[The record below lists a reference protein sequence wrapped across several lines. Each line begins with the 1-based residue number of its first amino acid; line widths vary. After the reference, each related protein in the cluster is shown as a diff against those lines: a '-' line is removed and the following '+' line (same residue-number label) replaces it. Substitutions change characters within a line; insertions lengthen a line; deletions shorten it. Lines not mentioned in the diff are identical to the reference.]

1 MKEIVLDA
9 SNWKSKDDVYDSF
22 FHAVGAP
29 EWHGRNM
36 DALRD
41 SIAAG
46 QVNKIEVPYRLVVK
60 KTAGIGSAAKTALEE
75 FVKLVREL
83 TAEDCPIEIR
93 VE

>member
-1 MKEIVLDA
+1 MREIVLDA
-9 SNWKSKDDVYDSF
+9 SNWRSKDDVYDSF

-29 EWHGRNM
+29 EWHGRNL

-46 QVNKIEVPYRLVVK
+46 QVNRIEVPYRLVVK
-60 KTAGIGSAAKTALEE
+60 KTERLGSGAETTLDD
-75 FVKLVREL
+75 FVKLIHEL
-83 TAEDCPIEIR
+83 SAEGCPVEIR